1 MKKILYG
8 LAMAAA
14 AAALSSCE
22 SRDNDGPTYDVEV
35 EAGVHTLV
43 VGVAPNEPDEN
54 IYWVMGVAGT
64 LDRQWLPYTFFD
76 NEEEV

>member
-1 MKKILYG
+1 MSPSY
-8 LAMAAA
+8 
-14 AAALSSCE
+14 SSVPL
-22 SRDNDGPTYDVEV
+22 NQYVDVEV